1 MYAARPRRDASRER
15 FVSDQERLEIG
26 QTFGRYQIVR
36 VLGEGGMGVVYEALH
51 LGLKKRFAVK
61 TLRPSVAR
69 IPEAQVRFLRE
80 GEAASRIHHPHVVNV
95 VDVGTEGG
103 IPFLVMEF
111 LEGLSLAE
119 LIEAS
124 GRMDVERSVSLLLPA
139 VSAVAAGHAQ
149 GVVHRDL
156 KPANVFIA
164 RGAWGESITKV
175 LDFGVSKLMAAGD
188 GTGLTATASV
198 LGTAAYMSPEQ
209 AMGLKDVDG
218 RSDQFAL
225 GQILYE
231 MLTGARAHA
240 GENQFEVLHN
250 IATGKLQPPRQRRP
264 DLPPALEDILLR
276 MLAFSPADR
285 YASLLLAGRALLPY
299 ADDKMRATLANAF
312 KDPAADSGG
321 ATQAA
326 PPPTTISHQYITTFQ
341 ETAAE
346 VAGHSGPGARASQR
360 AKMVFALIAGV
371 GIAGSLGL
379 ALSHRTPSPT
389 PAAVVPVAVDLGGKV
404 APPSPAPPPAQPTA
418 PEPRTIDV
426 RVVPPQAAIVLD
438 DQPAVSGHLQTT
450 LPGSDRAAHVLRIS
464 APGHHS
470 REISFGPG
478 TAPPPQVTLELLAK
492 PGAAKHAS
500 HRGTPRPAGPA
511 PDSTSTPRRGTND
524 ALIIH

>member
-1 MYAARPRRDASRER
+1 
-15 FVSDQERLEIG
+15 VSDQERLEIG

-36 VLGEGGMGVVYEALH
+36 VLGEGGMGVVYEAMH

-69 IPEAQVRFLRE
+69 IPEAQTRFLRE

-139 VSAVAAGHAQ
+139 LSAVAAGHAQ
-149 GVVHRDL
+149 GVVHRGL
-156 KPANVFIA
+156 KPANIFVA
-164 RGAWGESITKV
+164 RGAFGESITKV
-175 LDFGVSKLMAAGD
+175 LDFGVSKLMAPGD

-250 IATGKLQPPRQRRP
+250 IATGKLHPPRQRRP
-264 DLPPALEDILLR
+264 DLPAELEKILLR
-276 MLAFSPADR
+276 MLAFAPSDR
-285 YASLLLAGRALLPY
+285 YPSLLQAGRALLPY
-299 ADDKMRATLANAF
+299 ADDKVRTTLANAF
-312 KDPAADSGG
+312 KDPAAASGS
-321 ATQAA
+321 ATEAA
-326 PPPTTISHQYITTFQ
+326 PPRTRASQEYATTFQ
-341 ETAAE
+341 QTAAE
-346 VAGHSGPGARASQR
+346 VAATAAPGARGARR
-360 AKMVFALIAGV
+360 AKVAFALIAGL

-379 ALSHRTPSPT
+379 ALGRRTPSPT
-389 PAAVVPVAVDLGGKV
+389 HTAAATPAAPA
-404 APPSPAPPPAQPTA
+404 APAASPSPPPAPPPEA
-418 PEPRTIDV
+418 RTIDV
-426 RVVPPQAAIVLD
+426 RVDPPQAAIVLD
-438 DQPAVSGHLQTT
+438 DRPAVAGHLQTT
-450 LPGSDRAAHVLRIS
+450 LPAGDHAAHVLRIS
-464 APGHHS
+464 APG
-470 REISFGPG
+470 RQPKEISFGPG
-478 TAPPPQVTLELLAK
+478 TAPPPQVALELVAK
-492 PGAAKHAS
+492 PVTAKHAN
-500 HRGTPRPAGPA
+500 HRGTSRAASPRAGA
-511 PDSTSTPRRGTND
+511 GSTSQAPGRGSND